1 MREIASHSSWVFEDE
16 VGIALGEEFL
26 VLDPAE
32 PLAGAGVF
40 RVVHVDDDEIGA
52 MGDADRLFHHLGI
65 LAIGD
70 EHLGLA
76 VVEDEG
82 HRLGVEPDVD
92 RVEHR
97 AAAGYT
103 EMALVHLGRVV
114 EDHRH
119 RVVLLH
125 PELAQGGGEPLGAL
139 LDLFPGIAALAV
151 DDGGEPLARVARDVL
166 PDVQHR
172 PAGGVHQRAAQALQ
186 PRQFVH
192 RDPEGRDDDDVAR
205 PELG

>member
-1 MREIASHSSWVFEDE
+1 L
-16 VGIALGEEFL
+16 ALGEEFL

-65 LAIGD
+65 LAVGD

-92 RVEHR
+92 GVEHR
-97 AAAGYT
+97 PAARHA
-103 EMALVHLGRVV
+103 EMALVHLGRIV

-125 PELAQGGGEPLGAL
+125 PELAQGGGEPPGAL

-151 DDGGEPLARVARDVL
+151 DDGGALGVNVGR
-166 PDVQHR
+166 
-172 PAGGVHQRAAQALQ
+172 AGQEGERRERHVVGRGLLQ
-186 PRQFVH
+186 PHFIRVERH
-192 RDPEGRDDDDVAR
+192 VVL
-205 PELG
+205 LGG